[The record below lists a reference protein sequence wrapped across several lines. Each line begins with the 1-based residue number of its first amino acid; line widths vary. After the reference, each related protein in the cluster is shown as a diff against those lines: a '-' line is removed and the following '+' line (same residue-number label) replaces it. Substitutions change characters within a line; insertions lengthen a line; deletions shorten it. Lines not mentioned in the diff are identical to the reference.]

1 MRSSRQSYKLYSLSA
16 LIRNDF
22 NMGMVC
28 GIVEVPNSQRIC
40 CLDSSLG
47 RVPACGAGDPGPI
60 LGGGNLNVCLQDTLL
75 EDRDDPSQVSL

>member
-1 MRSSRQSYKLYSLSA
+1 MSSSRQSYKLILLS

-22 NMGMVC
+22 DMGMNC
-28 GIVEVPNSQRIC
+28 GIEEVPNSQRIS

-60 LGGGNLNVCLQDTLL
+60 PGGGNLNVCLQDFLI
-75 EDRDDPSQVSL
+75 EDIDDPSQVSL